1 MKQRIYKGITGYTFR
16 DKAIMIILAMMLS
29 LFMCIGDSFQEKSFV
44 LNLCQHNKIL
54 GYLSMWILY
63 FIVLQVITVAIDYWV
78 TLYREKKNKVER
90 DFSVKEWRI
99 FKCILFI
106 AWIPYFMAYFPGSIS
121 RDGMT
126 QINIARGAAPL
137 SNAHPI
143 LSTWCMGIFIKIGK
157 WINND
162 YLGIFLYVLFQTFV
176 MISALVYM
184 LRFVHELT
192 KNKTIIYIA
201 LAFFALYPTWGM
213 MVESVIKDTLYTAFF
228 ILFTT
233 MFAQIVMDKEEKTKD
248 RLFLFKF
255 FLSMIGICFWRN
267 NGIYVVIIS
276 FIVLLISKTMKSY
289 KKSVA
294 FMLAL
299 IMLLYYGMNAW
310 VYPMLNVQK
319 GSTRE
324 MLSLPFQQT
333 ARYLRDNPQDVTEDE
348 KKIISAVLD
357 YEKIPELYNPN
368 IADYARNTFRE
379 NSTSEE
385 LKKYFI
391 VWFKMFCRHPETYFK
406 ATLNNTYNYYYFKDM
421 RNFMS
426 EYQNYTAW
434 DINELAIEENKFE
447 FTNNCKAILETYLE
461 VINRIPFVNHL
472 GRCGLFTWVVLIA
485 FALMFRRK
493 EFAGMILCVPL
504 FVAILICIASPVNG
518 LQRYMWCVMGT
529 IWVPVAALFSRKQTK
544 EEVEECMME

>member
-248 RLFLFKF
+248 RMFLFKF

-310 VYPMLNVQK
+310 VYPVLNVQK

>member
-248 RLFLFKF
+248 RMFLFKF

-310 VYPMLNVQK
+310 VYPMLNVRK

>member
-1 MKQRIYKGITGYTFR
+1 
-16 DKAIMIILAMMLS
+16 
-29 LFMCIGDSFQEKSFV
+29 
-44 LNLCQHNKIL
+44 
-54 GYLSMWILY
+54 
-63 FIVLQVITVAIDYWV
+63 
-78 TLYREKKNKVER
+78 
-90 DFSVKEWRI
+90 
-99 FKCILFI
+99 
-106 AWIPYFMAYFPGSIS
+106 
-121 RDGMT
+121 
-126 QINIARGAAPL
+126 
-137 SNAHPI
+137 
-143 LSTWCMGIFIKIGK
+143 
-157 WINND
+157 
-162 YLGIFLYVLFQTFV
+162 
-176 MISALVYM
+176 
-184 LRFVHELT
+184 
-192 KNKTIIYIA
+192 
-201 LAFFALYPTWGM
+201 
-213 MVESVIKDTLYTAFF
+213 
-228 ILFTT
+228 

-248 RLFLFKF
+248 RMFLFKF

-529 IWVPVAALFSRKQTK
+529 RWVPVAALFSRKQTK

>member
-1 MKQRIYKGITGYTFR
+1 
-16 DKAIMIILAMMLS
+16 
-29 LFMCIGDSFQEKSFV
+29 
-44 LNLCQHNKIL
+44 
-54 GYLSMWILY
+54 
-63 FIVLQVITVAIDYWV
+63 
-78 TLYREKKNKVER
+78 
-90 DFSVKEWRI
+90 
-99 FKCILFI
+99 
-106 AWIPYFMAYFPGSIS
+106 MAYFPGSIS

-248 RLFLFKF
+248 RMFLFKF

>member
-1 MKQRIYKGITGYTFR
+1 MKQRIYKWITGYTFR

-29 LFMCIGDSFQEKSFV
+29 LFMCIGDTFQEKSFL

-63 FIVLQVITVAIDYWV
+63 FIVLLVITVAIDYWV
-78 TLYREKKNKVER
+78 TAYREKKNKDDR
-90 DFSVKEWRI
+90 GFSVKTWRI
-99 FKCILFI
+99 FKCILLI
-106 AWIPYFMAYFPGSIS
+106 AWIPYFMTYFPGSIS
-121 RDGMT
+121 RDGMI
-126 QINIARGAAPL
+126 QVNIARGSAPL

-143 LSTWCMGIFIKIGK
+143 ISTWCMGIFIKIGK

-248 RLFLFKF
+248 RMFLFKF

-391 VWFKMFCRHPETYFK
+391 VWLKMFFKHPETYFK

-447 FTNNCKAILETYLE
+447 FTNNCKVILEKYLG

-529 IWVPVAALFSRKQTK
+529 IWVPLAALFSRKETK
-544 EEVEECMME
+544 EEVKECMIE

>member
-1 MKQRIYKGITGYTFR
+1 MKQRIYKWITGYTFR

-29 LFMCIGDSFQEKSFV
+29 LFMCIGDSFQEKSFL

-63 FIVLQVITVAIDYWV
+63 FIVLLVITVAIDYWV
-78 TLYREKKNKVER
+78 TAYREKKNKDDR
-90 DFSVKEWRI
+90 GFSVKTWRI
-99 FKCILFI
+99 FKCILLI
-106 AWIPYFMAYFPGSIS
+106 AWIPYFMTYFPGSIS
-121 RDGMT
+121 RDGMI
-126 QINIARGAAPL
+126 QVNIVRGSAPL

-143 LSTWCMGIFIKIGK
+143 ISTWCMGIFIKIGK

-228 ILFTT
+228 IFFTT
-233 MFAQIVMDKEEKTKD
+233 MFAQIVMDKEVRTKD
-248 RLFLFKF
+248 RMFLFKF
-255 FLSMIGICFWRN
+255 FLSMLGICFWRN

-289 KKSVA
+289 KKTVV

-333 ARYLRDNPQDVTEDE
+333 ARYLRDNPQDITEDE
-348 KKIISAVLD
+348 KKAISAVLD

-391 VWFKMFCRHPETYFK
+391 VWFKMFFRHPETYFK

-447 FTNNCKAILETYLE
+447 FTNNCKVILEKYLG

-529 IWVPVAALFSRKQTK
+529 IWVPLAALFSRKETK

>member
-1 MKQRIYKGITGYTFR
+1 MKQKNNEWFTGYTFR
-16 DKAIMIILAMMLS
+16 DKTIMGILAMMLS
-29 LFMCIGDSFQEKSFV
+29 LFMCIGDSFLEKSFL

-54 GYLSMWILY
+54 GYLSIWILY
-63 FIVLQVITVAIDYWV
+63 FVILLVITVAIDYWV
-78 TLYREKKNKVER
+78 TLYREKKNKFER
-90 DFSVKEWRI
+90 DFSVKKWRI

-143 LSTWCMGIFIKIGK
+143 LSTWCMSIFTKIGK
-157 WINND
+157 IINND
-162 YLGIFLYVLFQTFV
+162 YIGIFLYVLFQTFI
-176 MISALVYM
+176 MISALIYM
-184 LRFVHELT
+184 LKFVHDLV
-192 KNKTIIYIA
+192 KNKFVIYIA
-201 LAFFALYPTWGM
+201 MAFFALYPTWGM

-228 ILFTT
+228 IFFTT
-233 MFAQIVMDKEEKTKD
+233 MFAQIVLYKEEKTQD
-248 RLFLFKF
+248 LNFLFKF
-255 FLSMIGICFWRN
+255 FLAMIGICFWRN

-276 FIVLLISKTMKSY
+276 FIVLLISKTMKNY
-289 KKSVA
+289 KKTVA
-294 FMLAL
+294 VLLAF

-333 ARYLRDNPQDVTEDE
+333 ARYLRDNPQDVTEEE
-348 KKIISAVLD
+348 KKIISAILD

-368 IADYARNTFRE
+368 IADYARNTFKE

-385 LKKYFI
+385 LKEYFV
-391 VWFKMFCRHPETYFK
+391 VWLKMFFRHPETYFK

-421 RNFMS
+421 RNFMN

-447 FTNNCKAILETYLE
+447 FVNNCKTILEKY
-461 VINRIPFVNHL
+461 VGVMNRIPLVNHL

-529 IWVPVAALFSRKQTK
+529 IWVPLAALFSRKETK
-544 EEVEECMME
+544 EEVKECMIE

>member
-63 FIVLQVITVAIDYWV
+63 FIVRQVITVAIDYWG

-162 YLGIFLYVLFQTFV
+162 YVGIFLYVLFQTFV

-248 RLFLFKF
+248 RMFLFKF

-447 FTNNCKAILETYLE
+447 FTNNCKAILETFLE

>member
-1 MKQRIYKGITGYTFR
+1 
-16 DKAIMIILAMMLS
+16 
-29 LFMCIGDSFQEKSFV
+29 
-44 LNLCQHNKIL
+44 
-54 GYLSMWILY
+54 
-63 FIVLQVITVAIDYWV
+63 
-78 TLYREKKNKVER
+78 
-90 DFSVKEWRI
+90 
-99 FKCILFI
+99 
-106 AWIPYFMAYFPGSIS
+106 
-121 RDGMT
+121 
-126 QINIARGAAPL
+126 
-137 SNAHPI
+137 
-143 LSTWCMGIFIKIGK
+143 MGIFIKIGK

-248 RLFLFKF
+248 RMFLFKF

>member
-1 MKQRIYKGITGYTFR
+1 MKQRIYKWITGYTFR

-29 LFMCIGDSFQEKSFV
+29 LFMCIGDTFQEKSFL

-63 FIVLQVITVAIDYWV
+63 FIVLLVITVAIDYWV
-78 TLYREKKNKVER
+78 TAYREKKNKDDR
-90 DFSVKEWRI
+90 GFSVKTWRI
-99 FKCILFI
+99 FKCILLI
-106 AWIPYFMAYFPGSIS
+106 AWIPYFMTYFPGSIS
-121 RDGMT
+121 RDGMI
-126 QINIARGAAPL
+126 QVNIARGSAPL

-143 LSTWCMGIFIKIGK
+143 ISTWCMGIFIKIGK

-248 RLFLFKF
+248 RMFLFKF

-310 VYPMLNVQK
+310 VYPMLNVQ
-319 GSTRE
+319 S
-324 MLSLPFQQT
+324 
-333 ARYLRDNPQDVTEDE
+333 
-348 KKIISAVLD
+348 
-357 YEKIPELYNPN
+357 
-368 IADYARNTFRE
+368 
-379 NSTSEE
+379 
-385 LKKYFI
+385 
-391 VWFKMFCRHPETYFK
+391 
-406 ATLNNTYNYYYFKDM
+406 
-421 RNFMS
+421 
-426 EYQNYTAW
+426 
-434 DINELAIEENKFE
+434 
-447 FTNNCKAILETYLE
+447 
-461 VINRIPFVNHL
+461 
-472 GRCGLFTWVVLIA
+472 
-485 FALMFRRK
+485 
-493 EFAGMILCVPL
+493 
-504 FVAILICIASPVNG
+504 
-518 LQRYMWCVMGT
+518 
-529 IWVPVAALFSRKQTK
+529 
-544 EEVEECMME
+544 

>member
-1 MKQRIYKGITGYTFR
+1 MKQRIYKWITGYTFR

-29 LFMCIGDSFQEKSFV
+29 LFMCIGDTFQEKSFL

-63 FIVLQVITVAIDYWV
+63 FIVLLVITVAIDYWV
-78 TLYREKKNKVER
+78 TAYREKKNKDDR
-90 DFSVKEWRI
+90 GFSVKTWRI
-99 FKCILFI
+99 FKCILLI
-106 AWIPYFMAYFPGSIS
+106 AWIPYFMTYFPGSIS
-121 RDGMT
+121 RDGMI
-126 QINIARGAAPL
+126 QVNIARGSAPL

-143 LSTWCMGIFIKIGK
+143 ISTWCMGIFIKIGK

-248 RLFLFKF
+248 RMFLFKF

-447 FTNNCKAILETYLE
+447 FTNNCKAILEKYLG

-529 IWVPVAALFSRKQTK
+529 IWVPLAALFSRKETK
-544 EEVEECMME
+544 EEVKECMIE

>member
-1 MKQRIYKGITGYTFR
+1 MKQRIYKWITGYTFR

-29 LFMCIGDSFQEKSFV
+29 LFMCIGNSFQEKSFL

-63 FIVLQVITVAIDYWV
+63 FIVLLVITVAIDYWV
-78 TLYREKKNKVER
+78 TAYREKKNKDDR
-90 DFSVKEWRI
+90 GFSVKTWRI
-99 FKCILFI
+99 FKCILLI
-106 AWIPYFMAYFPGSIS
+106 AWIPYFMTYFPGSIS
-121 RDGMT
+121 RDGMI
-126 QINIARGAAPL
+126 QVNIARGSAPL

-143 LSTWCMGIFIKIGK
+143 ISTWCMGIFIKIGK

-228 ILFTT
+228 IFFTT
-233 MFAQIVMDKEEKTKD
+233 MFAQIVMDKEVRTKD
-248 RLFLFKF
+248 RMFLFKF
-255 FLSMIGICFWRN
+255 FLSMLGICFWRN

-289 KKSVA
+289 KKTVV

-333 ARYLRDNPQDVTEDE
+333 ARYLRDNPQDITEDE
-348 KKIISAVLD
+348 KKAISAVLD

-391 VWFKMFCRHPETYFK
+391 VWFKMFFRHPETYFK

-447 FTNNCKAILETYLE
+447 FVNNCKTILEKYLG

-529 IWVPVAALFSRKQTK
+529 IWVPLAALFSRKETK

>member
-1 MKQRIYKGITGYTFR
+1 MKQRIYKWITGYTFR

-29 LFMCIGDSFQEKSFV
+29 LFMCIGDTFQEKSFL

-63 FIVLQVITVAIDYWV
+63 FIVLLVITVAIDYWV

-248 RLFLFKF
+248 RMFLFKF

>member
-1 MKQRIYKGITGYTFR
+1 M
-16 DKAIMIILAMMLS
+16 
-29 LFMCIGDSFQEKSFV
+29 
-44 LNLCQHNKIL
+44 
-54 GYLSMWILY
+54 
-63 FIVLQVITVAIDYWV
+63 
-78 TLYREKKNKVER
+78 
-90 DFSVKEWRI
+90 
-99 FKCILFI
+99 
-106 AWIPYFMAYFPGSIS
+106 
-121 RDGMT
+121 
-126 QINIARGAAPL
+126 
-137 SNAHPI
+137 
-143 LSTWCMGIFIKIGK
+143 
-157 WINND
+157 
-162 YLGIFLYVLFQTFV
+162 YVLFQTFV

-248 RLFLFKF
+248 RMFLFKF

-357 YEKIPELYNPN
+357 YEKIPELY
-368 IADYARNTFRE
+368 
-379 NSTSEE
+379 
-385 LKKYFI
+385 K
-391 VWFKMFCRHPETYFK
+391 
-406 ATLNNTYNYYYFKDM
+406 
-421 RNFMS
+421 
-426 EYQNYTAW
+426 
-434 DINELAIEENKFE
+434 
-447 FTNNCKAILETYLE
+447 
-461 VINRIPFVNHL
+461 
-472 GRCGLFTWVVLIA
+472 
-485 FALMFRRK
+485 
-493 EFAGMILCVPL
+493 
-504 FVAILICIASPVNG
+504 
-518 LQRYMWCVMGT
+518 
-529 IWVPVAALFSRKQTK
+529 
-544 EEVEECMME
+544 

>member
-1 MKQRIYKGITGYTFR
+1 MKQRIYKWITGYTFR

-29 LFMCIGDSFQEKSFV
+29 LFMCIGDSFQEKSFL

-63 FIVLQVITVAIDYWV
+63 FIVLLVITVAIDYWV
-78 TLYREKKNKVER
+78 TAYREKKNKDDR
-90 DFSVKEWRI
+90 GFSVKTWRI
-99 FKCILFI
+99 FKCILLI
-106 AWIPYFMAYFPGSIS
+106 AWIPYFMTYFPGSIS
-121 RDGMT
+121 RDGMI
-126 QINIARGAAPL
+126 QVNIARGSAPL

-143 LSTWCMGIFIKIGK
+143 ISTWCMGIFIKIGK

-228 ILFTT
+228 IFFTT
-233 MFAQIVMDKEEKTKD
+233 MFAQIVMDKEVRTKD
-248 RLFLFKF
+248 RMFLFKF
-255 FLSMIGICFWRN
+255 FLSMLGICFWRN

-289 KKSVA
+289 KKTVV

-333 ARYLRDNPQDVTEDE
+333 ARYLRDNPQDITEDE
-348 KKIISAVLD
+348 KKAISAVLD

-391 VWFKMFCRHPETYFK
+391 VWFKMFFRHPETYFK

-447 FTNNCKAILETYLE
+447 FTNNCKVILEKYLG

-529 IWVPVAALFSRKQTK
+529 IWVPLAALFSRKETK

>member
-248 RLFLFKF
+248 RMFLFKF

>member
-63 FIVLQVITVAIDYWV
+63 FIVLQVITVAIDYGV

-248 RLFLFKF
+248 RMFLFKF

>member
-1 MKQRIYKGITGYTFR
+1 MKQRIYKWITGYTFR

-29 LFMCIGDSFQEKSFV
+29 LFMCIGDSFQEKSFL

-63 FIVLQVITVAIDYWV
+63 FIVLLVITVAIDYWV
-78 TLYREKKNKVER
+78 TAYREKKNKDDR
-90 DFSVKEWRI
+90 GFSVKTWRI
-99 FKCILFI
+99 FKCILLI
-106 AWIPYFMAYFPGSIS
+106 AWIPYFMTYFPGSIS
-121 RDGMT
+121 RDGMI
-126 QINIARGAAPL
+126 QVNIARGSAPL

-143 LSTWCMGIFIKIGK
+143 ISTWCMGIFIKIGK

-228 ILFTT
+228 IFFTT
-233 MFAQIVMDKEEKTKD
+233 MFAQIVMDKEVRTKD
-248 RLFLFKF
+248 RMFLFKF
-255 FLSMIGICFWRN
+255 FLSMLGICFWRN

-289 KKSVA
+289 KKTVV

-348 KKIISAVLD
+348 KKAISAVLD

-391 VWFKMFCRHPETYFK
+391 VWFKMFFRHPETYFK

-447 FTNNCKAILETYLE
+447 FTNNCKVILEKYLG

-529 IWVPVAALFSRKQTK
+529 IWVPLAALFSRKETK

>member
-1 MKQRIYKGITGYTFR
+1 MKQRIYKWITGYTFR

-29 LFMCIGDSFQEKSFV
+29 LFMCIGNSFQEKSFL

-63 FIVLQVITVAIDYWV
+63 FIVLLVITVAIDYWV
-78 TLYREKKNKVER
+78 TAYREKKNKDDR
-90 DFSVKEWRI
+90 GFSVKTWRI
-99 FKCILFI
+99 FKCILLI
-106 AWIPYFMAYFPGSIS
+106 AWIPYFMTYFPGSIS
-121 RDGMT
+121 RDGMI
-126 QINIARGAAPL
+126 QVNIARGSAPL

-143 LSTWCMGIFIKIGK
+143 ISTWCMGIFIKIGK

-228 ILFTT
+228 IFFTT
-233 MFAQIVMDKEEKTKD
+233 MFAQIVMDKEVRTKD
-248 RLFLFKF
+248 RMFLFKF
-255 FLSMIGICFWRN
+255 FLSMLGICFWRN

-289 KKSVA
+289 KKTVV

-333 ARYLRDNPQDVTEDE
+333 ARYLRDNPQDITEDE
-348 KKIISAVLD
+348 KKAISAVLD

-391 VWFKMFCRHPETYFK
+391 VWFKMFFRHPETYFK

-447 FTNNCKAILETYLE
+447 FVNNCKTILEKYLG

-529 IWVPVAALFSRKQTK
+529 IWVALAALFSRKETK